1 MAISQENAWTLANSA
16 MTRDTLRRMS
26 SVSVGDSLALSTDA
40 TDALLPVGDWAA
52 GAESAS
58 IVRHMATTVEATT
71 GGLYPP
77 SKKNAIRLPMMLGL

>member
-1 MAISQENAWTLANSA
+1 

-40 TDALLPVGDWAA
+40 TDALLPVGDWT
-52 GAESAS
+52 GVESAS
-58 IVRHMATTVEATT
+58 IVRHMATTAEATT

-77 SKKNAIRLPMMLGL
+77 SKKNATRLPTTRGL